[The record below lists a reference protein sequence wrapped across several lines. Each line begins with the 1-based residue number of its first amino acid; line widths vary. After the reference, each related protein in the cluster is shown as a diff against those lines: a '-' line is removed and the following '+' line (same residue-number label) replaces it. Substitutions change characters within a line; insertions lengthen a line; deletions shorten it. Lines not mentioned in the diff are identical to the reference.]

1 MVRAFSIGTELTH
14 LHNAI
19 SSFICT
25 TQSTDLSEGWSI
37 PNSSD
42 QTSLNS
48 QRCIHREY
56 KLDSLTDYHFHFIFL
71 NAARIKE
78 SQRKDYI
85 HFHAGLG
92 PDLQGRR
99 DLSGKGECTPLRS
112 SRVTANKSRPV
123 LISSPE
129 KRATRETTERA
140 GASYSN
146 HYPQGSC

>member
-56 KLDSLTDYHFHFIFL
+56 KLDSPTTISILNFL

-123 LISSPE
+123 FISSAE